1 MFDTSPTHLLSLHTH
16 HFPNPYSQYPAANA
30 NATASKESSL
40 VQVLVTGAAG
50 YIGSIC
56 SEFLLASGLSVIALD
71 NLSEGHRAAVPP
83 QASFYQADFGDPA
96 ALDEIF
102 RRHKIDAVMH
112 FAGEAL
118 VEQSMK
124 APSPFYV
131 SNVARGI
138 FLLDAMLRHHIK
150 NFIFA
155 STCAVYGEPHIVPI
169 PEDHPKSPINP
180 YGKSKLAFEDILA
193 DYRKYAGLNYV
204 SLRYFNVAGAS
215 PHRGEARRQE
225 THLIP
230 LILQAIQSSAP
241 HVSVFGDNYPTPDG
255 TTIRDYV
262 HVLDIAEAH
271 LRALKDIDRL
281 SGSAFNVGTGAGHS
295 IRQVID
301 AVRRVTGSNIAEKV
315 LPRRPGDPAELV
327 ASGEKLQRELNWQ
340 PAHSSLDE
348 ILASAWTWKQS
359 HPDGYATTAQ
369 PAANPLTA
377 SSR

>member
-1 MFDTSPTHLLSLHTH
+1 M
-16 HFPNPYSQYPAANA
+16 
-30 NATASKESSL
+30 
-40 VQVLVTGAAG
+40 QVLVTGAAG

-56 SEFLLASGLSVIALD
+56 SEFLLSSGLSVIALD
-71 NLSEGHRAAVPP
+71 NLAEGHRAAVPP
-83 QASFYQADFGDPA
+83 QAPFHQADFGDPA

-138 FLLDAMLRHHIK
+138 FLLDAMLRHRIR

-155 STCAVYGEPHIVPI
+155 STCAVYGEPHVIPI

-193 DYRKYAGLNYV
+193 DYRKYAGLNFV
-204 SLRYFNVAGAS
+204 TLRYFNVAGAS
-215 PHRGEARRQE
+215 PHRGEARRHE

-241 HVSVFGDNYPTPDG
+241 HVSVFGGDYPTPDG
-255 TTIRDYV
+255 TAIRDYV
-262 HVLDIAEAH
+262 HVLDIADAH
-271 LRALKDIDRL
+271 LRALHAIDRL

-301 AVRRVTGSNIAEKV
+301 AVRRVTGSKISEKV

-327 ASGEKLQRELNWQ
+327 ASGEKLRRDLAWH
-340 PAHSSLDE
+340 PSRSSLDE
-348 ILASAWTWKQS
+348 IIQSAWTWKQS

>member
-1 MFDTSPTHLLSLHTH
+1 MAARSLAL
-16 HFPNPYSQYPAANA
+16 N
-30 NATASKESSL
+30 
-40 VQVLVTGAAG
+40 VLVTGAAG

-56 SEFLLASGLSVIALD
+56 SEFLLSSGLSVVAID

-83 QASFYQADFGDPA
+83 QIPFYQVDFGDPA

-138 FLLDAMLRHHIK
+138 FLLDSMLRHHIR

-193 DYRKYAGLNYV
+193 DYRKYAGLRYV
-204 SLRYFNVAGAS
+204 TLRYFNVAGAS
-215 PHRGEARRQE
+215 AARGESRRRE

-230 LILQAIQSSAP
+230 LILEAIQSNAP
-241 HVSVFGDNYPTPDG
+241 HVTVFGDDYPTPDG
-255 TTIRDYV
+255 TCIRDYV

-271 LRALKDIDRL
+271 LRALKEIDRL
-281 SGSAFNVGTGAGHS
+281 SGNAFNVGTGSGHS
-295 IRQVID
+295 ICQVID
-301 AVRRVTGSNIAEKV
+301 AVRRITGSNISQKV
-315 LPRRPGDPAELV
+315 APRRPGDPAVLV
-327 ASGEKLQRELNWQ
+327 ASGDKMRRDFSWQ
-340 PAHSSLDE
+340 PRHSSLDE
-348 ILASAWTWKQS
+348 IISSAWMWTQS
-359 HPDGYATTAQ
+359 NALGHVISARPVAH
-369 PAANPLTA
+369 
-377 SSR
+377 

>member
-1 MFDTSPTHLLSLHTH
+1 MRISATDSGHEGVSLLH
-16 HFPNPYSQYPAANA
+16 
-30 NATASKESSL
+30 
-40 VQVLVTGAAG
+40 VLVTGAAG

-56 SEFLLASGLSVIALD
+56 SEFLLSSGVPVVAID

-83 QASFYQADFGDPA
+83 QIPFYQADFGDPA

-102 RRHKIDAVMH
+102 RRHPIDAVMH

-138 FLLDAMLRHHIK
+138 FLLDAMLRHRIK

-155 STCAVYGEPHIVPI
+155 STCAVYGEPHVVPI

-215 PHRGEARRQE
+215 PARGEARRQE

-241 HVSVFGDNYPTPDG
+241 HVAVFGDDYPTPDG
-255 TTIRDYV
+255 TCIRDYV

-271 LRALKDIDRL
+271 LRALKEIERL

-301 AVRRVTGSNIAEKV
+301 AVRRVTGSKISEKV
-315 LPRRPGDPAELV
+315 LPRRPGDPAALV
-327 ASGEKLQRELNWQ
+327 ASGEKLRRQLNWQ

-348 ILASAWTWKQS
+348 IITSAWIWKQA
-359 HPDGYATTAQ
+359 HPNGYTA
-369 PAANPLTA
+369 AAQLEV
-377 SSR
+377 SSREKL